1 MLRFADTVSFG
12 CKSIGPTSLNLHLKF
27 TSVSQKPEP
36 VMLLSLEGMGA
47 KLVEGMW
54 VIDWHDQLKFDNV
67 GLLWQLAIKYNENK
81 IVWAVFKNI
90 L

>member
-1 MLRFADTVSFG
+1 MFTLVIQ
-12 CKSIGPTSLNLHLKF
+12 KS
-27 TSVSQKPEP
+27 EP

-54 VIDWHDQLKFDNV
+54 VIDFQPRHDQLKFDNV